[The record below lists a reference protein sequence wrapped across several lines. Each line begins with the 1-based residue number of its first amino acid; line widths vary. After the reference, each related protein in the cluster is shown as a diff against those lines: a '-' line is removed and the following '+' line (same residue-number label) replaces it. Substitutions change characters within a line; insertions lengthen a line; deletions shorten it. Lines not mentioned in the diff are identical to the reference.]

1 MSEYPSLS
9 EQAKNLTQFASNVA
23 KDAITSGSLFVS
35 KEVQQERLS
44 ICHECEYYDPNQE
57 RCKHCGC
64 FLEQKT
70 KFSSGSCPINK
81 WEQTEGLGI
90 GEIMKNNAQ
99 EEYKVEIDE
108 SNGPKF
114 PFYPNIDDTY
124 SWRDLSWK
132 WDGHVWRLIHEE

>member
-23 KDAITSGSLFVS
+23 KDVINSGSLFVS

-44 ICHECEYYDPNQE
+44 ICHECEYYDPSQE

-64 FLEQKT
+64 FLEHKT

-81 WEQTEGLGI
+81 WEQTEGMDI
-90 GEIMKNNAQ
+90 SEIFENDAQ
-99 EEYKVEIDE
+99 EEYVAEMDE
-108 SNGPKF
+108 STGPKF
-114 PFYPNIDDTY
+114 PLSSNIGDRY
-124 SWRDLSWK
+124 NWRDLSWE
-132 WDGHVWRLIHEE
+132 WDGHTWILIFGE

>member
-9 EQAKNLTQFASNVA
+9 EQAKNLTQFVSDVT
-23 KDAITSGSLFVS
+23 KDAINSGSLFAS

-44 ICHECEYYDPNQE
+44 ICHKCEYYDPNQE

-64 FLEQKT
+64 FLEHKT

-81 WEQTEGLGI
+81 WEQTEGLDI
-90 GEIMKNNAQ
+90 SEIVDNNAQ
-99 EEYKVEIDE
+99 EEYNMEMDE

-114 PFYPNIDDTY
+114 PFNPNIDDPY

-132 WDGHVWRLIHEE
+132 WDGHVWMLNYQK

>member
-9 EQAKNLTQFASNVA
+9 EQAKNLTQFASSIAQN
-23 KDAITSGSLFVS
+23 AITSGSLFVS

-81 WEQTEGLGI
+81 WEKSDGISI
-90 GEIMKNNAQ
+90 GEMVKNEINKGQ
-99 EEYKVEIDE
+99 VIDE
-108 SNGPKF
+108 SNRPKF
-114 PFYPNIDDTY
+114 PFNPNIDDIHH
-124 SWRDLSWK
+124 WRDLSWK